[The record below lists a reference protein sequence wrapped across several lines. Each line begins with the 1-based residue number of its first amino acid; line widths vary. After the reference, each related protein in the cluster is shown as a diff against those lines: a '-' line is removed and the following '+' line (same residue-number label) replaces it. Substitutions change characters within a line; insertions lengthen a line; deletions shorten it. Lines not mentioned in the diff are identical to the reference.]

1 MRGLPSIPIPGG
13 EERRLEIRRG
23 NVLENLREPDGDFT
37 FFAPTN
43 RAFAFIP
50 RELLELL
57 FLRDE
62 FIPHLEDLLLYHGL
76 NGKRF
81 NADFFEIEMIPA
93 LNTEGLLVREDPF
106 LVNGIRVVRS
116 NINASNGV
124 THVISGVLRPDWV
137 NNSILGFVT
146 SMDDLS
152 VLFELLERAGLDDKL
167 DRFGDELTFVAPTS
181 DAFAALGD
189 AVLDSLRAP
198 ENQQNLV
205 NILEYHI
212 IIMGVFTS
220 PALEDGVSLLTEQG
234 RSIEVSIIEV
244 SNIIEF
250 IFNQATVVA
259 SDSILTN
266 NGVFYKID
274 AVLNPDS
281 VAGF

>member
-1 MRGLPSIPIPGG
+1 LQILSD
-13 EERRLEIRRG
+13 
-23 NVLENLREPDGDFT
+23 PDGDFT

-43 RAFAFIP
+43 NAFAFIP
-50 RELLELL
+50 QELLELL

-81 NADFFEIEMIPA
+81 NADFFEIEIIPA
-93 LNTEGLLVREDPF
+93 FNTEGLLVREDPF
-106 LVNGIRVVRS
+106 LVNSIRVVQS

-124 THVISGVLRPDWV
+124 THVINGVLRPDWV
-137 NNSILGFVT
+137 DNSIFRFVKF
-146 SMDDLS
+146 MDDLS
-152 VLFELLERAGLDDKL
+152 ILFELLERAGLDDKL
-167 DRFGDELTFVAPTS
+167 DTFGDELTFVAPTNN
-181 DAFAALGD
+181 AFAALGD
-189 AVLDSLRAP
+189 AVLDSLRDP
-198 ENQQNLV
+198 ENQQDLV

-234 RSIEVSIIEV
+234 GSLEVSIIEV

-250 IFNQATVVA
+250 MFNQATVVS
-259 SDSILTN
+259 SDSILAN

-274 AVLNPDS
+274 AVLNPNS
-281 VAGF
+281 TAGF